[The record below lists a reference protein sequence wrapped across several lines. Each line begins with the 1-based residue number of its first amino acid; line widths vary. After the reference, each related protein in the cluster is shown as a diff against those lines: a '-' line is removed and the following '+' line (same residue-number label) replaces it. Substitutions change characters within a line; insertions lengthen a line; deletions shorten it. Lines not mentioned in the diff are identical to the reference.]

1 MIVKPAQRAGFTI
14 IELMAVILL
23 IALLIS
29 ILFGAAQYVVRTA
42 RFQRATS
49 TAAALQAAIAT
60 YRHEY
65 GLWPIPDDP
74 TLQAQLA
81 TLSSSPPATNAYAQ
95 WTLTKTS
102 DGISVTFPTVNN
114 YLVFDMLRASSG
126 SAQNPYNTNNVQFID
141 NSTVFTTTNAPLFI
155 PRYRI
160 SSSGGMIEAG
170 HPIVYQ
176 NRDGTMGYYSITIW
190 FDMEKVEVDL

>member
-1 MIVKPAQRAGFTI
+1 
-14 IELMAVILL
+14 MAVILL
-23 IALLIS
+23 IAFLIS
-29 ILFGAAQYVVRTA
+29 ILFGAAQYVIKTA

-49 TAAALQAAIAT
+49 TAAALQAAIST

-65 GLWPIPDDP
+65 GLWPIPNDS

-81 TLSSSPPATNAYAQ
+81 TLGSSPPATNAYAQ

-102 DGISVTFPTVNN
+102 DGISVTFPTKYN

-126 SAQNPYNTNNVQFID
+126 SAQNPYNTNNVPFID
-141 NSTVFTTTNAPLFI
+141 NSTVFATTNAAQFT
-155 PRYRI
+155 PRYRV